1 MSVDD
6 RPMPTTEPTERAGR
20 LGRRGWLTLA
30 TLSGATFM
38 TGLDYSI
45 VTVAL
50 PDIGR
55 DLGFGS
61 TSDLQWVVTAF
72 LLATAALLPLGG
84 RLADVIGRRRM
95 FLAGVVIFTA
105 FSLAAGLAA
114 APSMLIV
121 ARAGQG
127 VGAAAIGP
135 TAIALMAAAFPEGP
149 QRTRAFAVNGALL
162 SLGFM
167 VGTIGG
173 GIVTNGLSWRWTM
186 LLLVVMGSV
195 VLLGAVALLPKD
207 GGRRSAGRV
216 DAPGALLV
224 GGGLFALVYAVST
237 GADAGW
243 RSVST
248 LGSLVAAASL
258 LAAFLAVESRH
269 PTPLIPLRLL
279 NRPTVKWSALVGLA
293 TFSMVGGTTLL
304 LTLYMQ
310 DVLGYS
316 SLETGFGFIAEGA
329 AAALGGYLAARM
341 IAVRGNVRTMA
352 VGLVVQTASIAAM
365 AFLPS
370 DGGLLLLL
378 ATSGVMGLGHLLV
391 VVSFIDSL
399 TSGLRDDE
407 QGVAGS
413 LTQLPLYVGGVG
425 IAILAAVATARTDA
439 LATTHSESMATLG
452 GLHAGMIAAAV
463 ISLVGLAAV
472 RALSRGR
479 SDDAEPIRT

>member
-1 MSVDD
+1 MSLDHTL
-6 RPMPTTEPTERAGR
+6 TTVSAPPPQDAGR
-20 LGRRGWLTLA
+20 LGLRGWLTLA

-61 TSDLQWVVTAF
+61 ASQLQWVVTAF

-84 RLADVIGRRRM
+84 RLADVVGRRRL
-95 FLAGVVIFTA
+95 FIVGVVIFTIA
-105 FSLAAGLAA
+105 SLVAGLAA
-114 APSMLIV
+114 APAVLLV

-135 TAIALMAAAFPEGP
+135 TAIALMATAFPEGP

-162 SLGFM
+162 SLGFV
-167 VGTIGG
+167 VGTIAG
-173 GIVTNGLSWRWTM
+173 GIVTNGLTWRWTM
-186 LLLVVMGSV
+186 LILVAMGTV
-195 VLLGAVALLPKD
+195 VLVGAVALLPRSGD
-207 GGRRSAGRV
+207 RRTAGRV
-216 DAPGALLV
+216 DLPGALLV

-243 RSVST
+243 LT
-248 LGSLVAAASL
+248 TPTIGSFVAAAIL

-269 PTPLIPLRLL
+269 PDPLIPLRLL
-279 NRPTVKWSALVGLA
+279 NRPTVKWSALVGLV

-304 LTLYMQ
+304 LTFYMQ
-310 DVLGYS
+310 EVLGYTP
-316 SLETGFGFIAEGA
+316 LETGFGFAAEGLA
-329 AAALGGYLAARM
+329 AILGGYLATRT
-341 IAVRGNVRTMA
+341 ITRRGNVRTMA

-365 AFLPS
+365 VSLPAE
-370 DGGLLLLL
+370 GGLAILLV
-378 ATSGVMGLGHLLV
+378 TSGAMGLGHIMV
-391 VVSFIDSL
+391 VVAFIDAV
-399 TSGLRDDE
+399 TSGLHDDE

-425 IAILAAVATARTDA
+425 VAILAAIATARTEA
-439 LATTHSESMATLG
+439 LAATTSETAATLG

-463 ISLVGLAAV
+463 ISLAGLAAV
-472 RALSRGR
+472 AALAR
-479 SDDAEPIRT
+479 RTSPMRQR